1 MHCFVTFSL
10 IQKKNI
16 VHKQES
22 IKKKVLVSP
31 TMLSLFSVTCCRSIR
46 KKWKHMTTMHMIIVF
61 WMLHL
66 KLEAV
71 VRIRG
76 CTVHLWIIQ
85 EANVLAESSF
95 LFVVCRLSYQ
105 MTKHCQC
112 GLGNLTHPLWC
123 IFTML
128 LNTLLRWI
136 LFCCWPQPRCCVINN
151 TNGSLAAAT
160 EQQLSHEAE
169 IHVWI

>member
-1 MHCFVTFSL
+1 
-10 IQKKNI
+10 
-16 VHKQES
+16 
-22 IKKKVLVSP
+22 
-31 TMLSLFSVTCCRSIR
+31 MLCLFSVTCGRCIR
-46 KKWKHMTTMHMIIVF
+46 KKWKHMTTMHMTIIF

-76 CTVHLWIIQ
+76 CLYRAFVNYSGGNCACRIQ
-85 EANVLAESSF
+85 FPFCCLQAG
-95 LFVVCRLSYQ
+95 LSDDQ
-105 MTKHCQC
+105 TLSVWARKSD
-112 GLGNLTHPLWC
+112 TPSARVPTWC

-136 LFCCWPQPRCCVINN
+136 LFCCWPQPHCCVINN

-160 EQQLSHEAE
+160 ERQISHETE